1 IRGLDVDIWLQLPPQ
16 RWSAQQL
23 LQPQPLYLVSSNGK
37 QVVAGQWQ
45 PQIGSLIKLA
55 AQDATVTR
63 IFVNPSI
70 KQRLCLDAGADRN
83 WLHKVRPWF
92 GHRAH
97 MHVRLRCPAN
107 SLECEDQDMPPPG
120 DGCGSELA
128 SWFVPHQPSAKQ
140 GLPPPLPPSCQALL
154 SNHFAA
160 E

>member
-1 IRGLDVDIWLQLPPQ
+1 M
-16 RWSAQQL
+16 
-23 LQPQPLYLVSSNGK
+23 LQPQLLDLVSSNGK

-63 IFVNPSI
+63 IFVNLAI
-70 KQRLCLDAGADRN
+70 KHRLCLDASADRN

-120 DGCGSELA
+120 DG
-128 SWFVPHQPSAKQ
+128 
-140 GLPPPLPPSCQALL
+140 
-154 SNHFAA
+154 
-160 E
+160 

>member
-1 IRGLDVDIWLQLPPQ
+1 M
-16 RWSAQQL
+16 